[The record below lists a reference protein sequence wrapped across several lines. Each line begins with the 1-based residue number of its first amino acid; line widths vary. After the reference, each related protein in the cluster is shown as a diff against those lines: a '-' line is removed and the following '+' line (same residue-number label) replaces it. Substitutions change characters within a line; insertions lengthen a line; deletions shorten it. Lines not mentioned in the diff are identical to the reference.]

1 LNSNDVLST
10 MPCFIMYLAFAAI
23 LNWLLGSAFALPP
36 RTAVDYGDCKSRL
49 ILYLKVADGFKGW
62 GFKPTNQKDFQHRAS
77 PYFVPIAVFICN
89 RLQNECMGPTETF
102 NACNSA
108 LTFASAGKVGE
119 KADRFNKDII
129 PDVAPK
135 PEPTPTPPAPEPSKA
150 WRNQYK
156 IKAKL
161 FGLQHEY
168 DGDVNLKSWFD
179 SSRSASLHACPNSS
193 DVSE

>member
-1 LNSNDVLST
+1 MGSKAGDLSLPTRKTSNIGQALTSFQSQCSFVIACKT
-10 MPCFIMYLAFAAI
+10 
-23 LNWLLGSAFALPP
+23 SAWDL
-36 RTAVDYGDCKSRL
+36 RKL
-49 ILYLKVADGFKGW
+49 
-62 GFKPTNQKDFQHRAS
+62 
-77 PYFVPIAVFICN
+77 
-89 RLQNECMGPTETF
+89 F